1 MVITM
6 AKARKTILISCL
18 GTTDPIRGE
27 HDGPM
32 LHIVRHYRPDYIM
45 WLLSEEIAGY
55 EKQDDRF
62 NRALR
67 QLLDSQPEYTP
78 RLLEPYYFGDI
89 DVSDFDVFYN
99 TFKEQL
105 DRLTRLYPDAEILLN
120 TSSGTPQMKM
130 ALALFATDLRYRS
143 RAVQVKNYERASG
156 STERTNAKDYDIEF
170 ELEFN
175 EDDKPGAENRCIE
188 PKLVDLRRTK
198 QLERLNALLRRYDYS
213 AVELMLDELP
223 EKLKPLITHL
233 ARRSVYDYSAAVR
246 AAGEFD
252 GFELY
257 PSSGKDKPSYR
268 AYRELS
274 EYVLMLKLMQRTER
288 YTDFAIRLN
297 PLTIRLQ
304 TAYLKSQGFD
314 LSRVLVPSG
323 GQRED
328 IFSPERFREYD
339 RELYDALSSED
350 IRLSD
355 APSIFILNKII
366 DCKGLAET
374 ETGELFKKLDRLN
387 RSRNKCAHRLEN
399 LRDDDI
405 KLDTGCTSVQLVK
418 LLISLLAELF
428 PEHYDERLY
437 SIYDEANRWIM
448 SAL

>member
-1 MVITM
+1 M

-62 NRALR
+62 KRAIEYMSI
-67 QLLDSQPEYTP
+67 SQPEYNP
-78 RLLEPYYFGDI
+78 QLLKPYYFGDI

-99 TFKEQL
+99 TFKEQIIQI
-105 DRLTRLYPDAEILLN
+105 TRLYPNTEILLN
-120 TSSGTPQMKM
+120 LSSGTPQMKM
-130 ALALFATDLRYRS
+130 TFALLATDLRYKC
-143 RAVQVKNYERASG
+143 RAIQVKNFEYASG
-156 STERTNAKDYDIEF
+156 STGRTNAKDYNIEH
-170 ELEFN
+170 ELESN
-175 EDDKPGAENRCIE
+175 KDDKPGAENRCIE

-223 EKLKPLITHL
+223 EKLKPLIIHL
-233 ARRSVYDYSAAVR
+233 ARRSVYDYTAAVR

-304 TAYLKSQGFD
+304 TAYLKSKGFD
-314 LSRVLVPSG
+314 LARVLVPSG

-366 DCKGLAET
+366 DCKGLADT
-374 ETGELFKKLDRLN
+374 DAGELFQKLERLN

-405 KLDTGCTSVQLVK
+405 KLDTGCTSQQLVK

-448 SAL
+448 SNL